1 MELKFWRSAPA
12 VVALALA
19 LAMIPGAAASAR
31 ADEVTDW
38 TQITIKAIVIA
49 KPGNAAEGRDEAM
62 VEVAMFD
69 AVNGVKGHYSSI
81 HVAPAAPKGTSE
93 RAAAVQAAYAILS
106 KLFPAQQSTFDA
118 ARTASLDAILN
129 VNGGDNRQAKI
140 QSSVDKGIAWGQQ
153 VADAIWAWRSTD
165 GFTPP
170 PPPFLGGTAIG
181 QWRPTPPAFA
191 PGVNLQVA
199 TMTPWVIA
207 YPSQFR
213 APGPPALD
221 SPLYAQVYNE
231 TKTMGSATNSPRTAD
246 QTLLSQFWDSRSA
259 NYFWNQVGLQLAANQ
274 DMTLLDHARLF
285 AALNTAMFDSLIGCF
300 DSKYHFVFWRP
311 VTAIQ
316 FGDSDPNLNTAGDP
330 NWTPLIVTPP
340 HPEYPSAHSC
350 ISSGGA
356 TVLAQFF
363 GANTPFFVQSDNMP
377 GVTRSFTSFDDALQE
392 IADARVFG
400 GIHFRTATDD
410 GRVLGTAVGNYVLQN
425 AFLPGRGNGDF
436 EADGDE

>member
-1 MELKFWRSAPA
+1 VQTVLVLST
-12 VVALALA
+12 L
-19 LAMIPGAAASAR
+19 AAASAR

-38 TQITIKAIVIA
+38 TQITIKAIAIA
-49 KPGNAAEGRDEAM
+49 KPGNAPEGRDEAM

-69 AVNGVKGHYSSI
+69 AINGVKGHYSPI

-106 KLFPAQQSTFDA
+106 KLFPAQQSTFDD
-118 ARTASLDAILN
+118 ARAASLDAILN

-140 QSSVDKGIAWGQQ
+140 QSSVDKGVAWGQQ
-153 VADAIWAWRSTD
+153 VADAIWTWRSTD

-231 TKTMGSATNSPRTAD
+231 TKIWGSSTSSLRTAD

-316 FGDSDPNLNTAGDP
+316 LGDSDPNLNTAGDP

-363 GANTPFFVQSDNMP
+363 GANTPFFVQSDTMP

-400 GIHFRTATDD
+400 GIHFRTATND
-410 GRVLGTAVGNYVLQN
+410 GRALGTAVGNYVLQN
-425 AFLPGRGNGDF
+425 AFLPGQGNEGFEGD
-436 EADGDE
+436 DDE

>member
-1 MELKFWRSAPA
+1 MRFRVHTCFLTVLTALVLSTLAPA
-12 VVALALA
+12 
-19 LAMIPGAAASAR
+19 SAH

-38 TQITIKAIVIA
+38 TQITMKAIVIA
-49 KPGNAAEGRDEAM
+49 KAGAVAEGRDEAM

-69 AVNGVKGHYSSI
+69 AVNGVKGHYSPV

-118 ARTASLDAILN
+118 ARATSLDAILN

-140 QSSVDKGIAWGQQ
+140 QSSVDKGVVWGQQ
-153 VADAIWAWRSTD
+153 VADAIWVWRSTD

-170 PPPFLGGTAIG
+170 LPPFLGGTAIG

-191 PGVNLQVA
+191 PGAAPQVA

-207 YPSQFR
+207 SPSQFR
-213 APGPPALD
+213 APGPPAMD
-221 SPLYAQVYNE
+221 SQLYARVYNE
-231 TKTMGSATNSPRTAD
+231 TKTWGSATNSPRTAD

-274 DMTLLDHARLF
+274 DMTLLNHARLF

-316 FGDSDPNLNTAGDP
+316 LGDSDPNLNTAGDP

-363 GANTPFFVQSDNMP
+363 GANTPFFVQSDTMP

-400 GIHFRTATDD
+400 GIHFRTATND
-410 GRVLGTAVGNYVLQN
+410 GRALGTAVGNYVLQN
-425 AFLPGRGNGDF
+425 AFLPGQGNGAV
-436 EADGDE
+436 EGDDDE

>member
-1 MELKFWRSAPA
+1 MKLKFWRSMP
-12 VVALALA
+12 VFVALVLST
-19 LAMIPGAAASAR
+19 LAAASAR

-69 AVNGVKGHYSSI
+69 AVNGVKGHYSPV

-118 ARTASLDAILN
+118 ARAASLDAILN

-140 QSSVDKGIAWGQQ
+140 QSSLDKGVVWGQL

-191 PGVNLQVA
+191 SGVNLQVA

-221 SPLYAQVYNE
+221 SLLYAQVYNE

-246 QTLLSQFWDSRSA
+246 QTLLSQFWESRSA

-285 AALNTAMFDSLIGCF
+285 GALNTAMFDSLIGCF

-311 VTAIQ
+311 ITAIQ
-316 FGDSDPNLNTAGDP
+316 LGDSDPNLNTAGDP

-363 GANTPFFVQSDNMP
+363 GANTPFFVNSDNMP

-400 GIHFRTATDD
+400 GIHFRTATND
-410 GRVLGTAVGNYVLQN
+410 GTALGTAVGNYVLQY
-425 AFLPGRGNGDF
+425 AFLPGQGNGGF
-436 EADGDE
+436 EGDDDE

>member
-1 MELKFWRSAPA
+1 MKRKLWNSASV
-12 VVALALA
+12 VVALLLA
-19 LAMIPGAAASAR
+19 SAMIPSAR

-62 VEVAMFD
+62 VEAAMFD
-69 AVNGVKGHYSSI
+69 AVNGVKGHYSPI

-106 KLFPAQQSTFDA
+106 KLFPTQQSTFDD
-118 ARTASLDAILN
+118 ARAASLDAILN
-129 VNGGDNRQAKI
+129 VNGGDNRQARI
-140 QSSVDKGIAWGQQ
+140 QSSVDKGVAWGQL

-165 GFTPP
+165 GFAPP
-170 PPPFLGGTAIG
+170 PPGFMGGTAIG
-181 QWRPTPPAFA
+181 EWRPTPPAFI

-207 YPSQFR
+207 SPSQFR
-213 APGPPALD
+213 SPGPPALD

-246 QTLLSQFWDSRSA
+246 QTLLALFWDSRSA
-259 NYFWNQVGLQLAANQ
+259 NYFWNQVGLQLVANQ
-274 DMTLLDHARLF
+274 EMTLLHHARLF
-285 AALNTAMFDSLIGCF
+285 AALNVAMFDASIGCF

-316 FGDSDPNLNTAGDP
+316 LGDSDPNLNTAGDA

-363 GANTPFFVQSDNMP
+363 GANTPFFVESDNMP

-400 GIHFRTATDD
+400 GIHFRTATND

-425 AFLPGRGNGDF
+425 AFLPGQGKGGIEGD
-436 EADGDE
+436 DE